1 MSQRVPKRPVNKY
14 DGKTYIDCEHDLPI
28 RHIKKRGKWIPY
40 VSCFILLYYYTY
52 FYYRVIHVKT
62 PLTLFRMMMR

>member
-40 VSCFILLYYYTY
+40 VSCLFYHIIILTFI
-52 FYYRVIHVKT
+52 IG
-62 PLTLFRMMMR
+62 LFKAKPY